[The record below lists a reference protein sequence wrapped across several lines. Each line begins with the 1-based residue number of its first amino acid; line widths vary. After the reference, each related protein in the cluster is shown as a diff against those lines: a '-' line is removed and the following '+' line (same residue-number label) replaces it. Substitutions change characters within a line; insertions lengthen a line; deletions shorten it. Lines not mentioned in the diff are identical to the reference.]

1 MAGDSLQGQES
12 TYGHCESS
20 LDIWGTQCPS
30 GQLVCPMWQRVLTAG
45 QHHHEPP
52 GWSLPSRD
60 CPGSDSALG
69 VVQGAVWPDPLWRD
83 TDSGSLNTLLNLLT
97 PGPNFAHNPD
107 SF

>member
-60 CPGSDSALG
+60 CPGPAPAAPKYAQMAGHLERCNGCITS
-69 VVQGAVWPDPLWRD
+69 
-83 TDSGSLNTLLNLLT
+83 
-97 PGPNFAHNPD
+97 
-107 SF
+107 